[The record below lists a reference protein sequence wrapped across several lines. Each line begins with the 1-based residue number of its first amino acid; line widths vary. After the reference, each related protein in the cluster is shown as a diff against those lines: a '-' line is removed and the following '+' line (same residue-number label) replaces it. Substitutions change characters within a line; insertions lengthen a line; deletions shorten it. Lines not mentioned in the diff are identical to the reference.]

1 MIPSEGKAVEPQCL
15 HVYVRPA
22 TIESYG
28 DKVKGV
34 WAEGNTRVRHALS
47 QEVRFYR
54 RIRCSLSYMVTGPH
68 LTTNL
73 SSVTVPH
80 GVSMI

>member
-47 QEVRFYR
+47 QEVCFYR
-54 RIRCSLSYMVTGPH
+54 RICYTKSYLVIAPHPTPALMFPMVH
-68 LTTNL
+68 
-73 SSVTVPH
+73 
-80 GVSMI
+80 IYII